1 MQIAVC
7 SGVLWISS
15 PVGKQ
20 QKQWH
25 IFHHYQNQWHHC
37 MKLLASI
44 LLEMMSIELEKWVT
58 SVQMTVVCFSF

>member
-7 SGVLWISS
+7 DGVLWISS

-20 QKQWH
+20 QKRWH
-25 IFHHYQNQWHHC
+25 IFHHYQNQWCHC
-37 MKLLASI
+37 VTPLASV
-44 LLEMMSIELEKWVT
+44 LLEVKLIQLGKWVT